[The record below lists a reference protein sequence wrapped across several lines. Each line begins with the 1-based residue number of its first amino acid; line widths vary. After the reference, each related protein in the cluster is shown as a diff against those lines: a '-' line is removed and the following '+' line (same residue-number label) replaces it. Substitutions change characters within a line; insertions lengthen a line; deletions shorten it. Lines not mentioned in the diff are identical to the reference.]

1 MLDTQRLTLEKFLL
15 GYKHGVYIFTSDACS
30 ICTDYKAQLE
40 WVKSPYL
47 YFVEVVT
54 DQEKAIVRKVIDR
67 IGFPATV
74 AYLDNEIKFI
84 ELGGLSDID
93 WAKFMHF
100 LDNFGDKPLLKSEIE
115 KRIEKQKNR
124 CLLTYYIFPTNID
137 SAKREALMNK
147 GADMNEFPIDIDTV
161 CPTLDKKERE
171 RMIEGCYHFAKM
183 VLWKDKT
190 ATNSFNYT
198 SFSQDI
204 LIGYTNANQEVKFIT
219 REF

>member
-74 AYLDNEIKFI
+74 AYLDNPNRSKQMNDEANYSVTDLTQIFDI
-84 ELGGLSDID
+84 LNSDIS
-93 WAKFMHF
+93 F
-100 LDNFGDKPLLKSEIE
+100 
-115 KRIEKQKNR
+115 
-124 CLLTYYIFPTNID
+124 TY
-137 SAKREALMNK
+137 NK
-147 GADMNEFPIDIDTV
+147 I
-161 CPTLDKKERE
+161 
-171 RMIEGCYHFAKM
+171 
-183 VLWKDKT
+183 
-190 ATNSFNYT
+190 
-198 SFSQDI
+198 
-204 LIGYTNANQEVKFIT
+204 
-219 REF
+219 